1 MGCALLVA
9 NENVVNLWVSAKRI
23 VSWKDCAARVSKDV
37 LHSLSDQAL
46 PQDLRT
52 GLHRS
57 FISSA

>member
-1 MGCALLVA
+1 
-9 NENVVNLWVSAKRI
+9 
-23 VSWKDCAARVSKDV
+23 V